1 MDDQLPPTQDPDDAR
16 PMQRAHRFFQRAA
29 PVLRDASEAIERH
42 GGIDGVRELVVERAT
57 ELVRQVDE
65 VVANAGA
72 IEGEVVERVA
82 DAVSDEPVA
91 PAETVQRVR
100 RRLHYVEL
108 AILVA
113 AATFGALALQRRLR

>member
-1 MDDQLPPTQDPDDAR
+1 
-16 PMQRAHRFFQRAA
+16 
-29 PVLRDASEAIERH
+29 
-42 GGIDGVRELVVERAT
+42 
-57 ELVRQVDE
+57 VRQVDE

-108 AILVA
+108 ALLVA